1 MFFKNISIVVEQC
14 AAFLILVF
22 IHVSMLQLNKWYE
35 NIICYLDKIPLSSII
50 IFSISNK
57 LYFVK
62 KFQIIIAVQFTTTL
76 CPNISSKNMLL
87 NYSIFVNTS
96 GFNDVHDDLIV
107 LHLLKALIF
116 NQYALHAWTIFCRY
130 ICWVDP
136 QK

>member
-1 MFFKNISIVVEQC
+1 MFFLNISIVVELC
-14 AAFLILVF
+14 AAFLILVL

-62 KFQIIIAVQFTTTL
+62 TFQIIIAVQFTTIL

-87 NYSIFVNTS
+87 NYSIFVNTYI

-116 NQYALHAWTIFCRY
+116 NQYACSCVNNFL
-130 ICWVDP
+130 
-136 QK
+136 